1 MQRWSFKS
9 YQPINT
15 QINHQKMRKN
25 LFLLVLLLMNVCYA
39 NAQQGTSAFSIE
51 PNAGFSWRQGGTIGG
66 GVFLKGQ
73 LGLGSRSSVT
83 LSAGY
88 LSFGQENK
96 SAGKNDQVRLIPVMA
111 GYKYAMGAFYIEP
124 KVGLGEIG
132 GRYDIGGDYA
142 RPSAFGLFYGLG
154 AGWDINRFYVELNLA
169 TGAQSLESGQNRYL
183 KNGQYLFSGIKAG
196 FYLFKRQPE
205 KK

>member
-1 MQRWSFKS
+1 MKR
-9 YQPINT
+9 
-15 QINHQKMRKN
+15 N
-25 LFLLVLLLMNVCYA
+25 LLLLMLLLMHVLYVS
-39 NAQQGTSAFSIE
+39 AQHGTSAFSIE
-51 PNAGFSWRQGGTIGG
+51 PNAGISWRQGGSVGG

-96 SAGKNDQVRLIPVMA
+96 NAGKNDQVRLVPVMA
-111 GYKYAMGAFYIEP
+111 GYKYNMGAFYIEP
-124 KVGLGEIG
+124 KVGVGEIG

-142 RPSAFGLFYGLG
+142 RPSEFGLFYGLG
-154 AGWDINRFYVELNLA
+154 AGWDFNRFYLELNLG
-169 TGAQSLESGQNRYL
+169 TGAQSLESGQDRYL

-196 FYLFKRQPE
+196 FYFFKRQRE